1 MEKINLYSNAH
12 VFVAAIRILQHL
24 NDTAP
29 SIEEV
34 CEFISFSIEQG
45 NFLCRK
51 LTDMEIIDVVEGSY
65 GTRLFIK
72 NHLKLE
78 DIQTDEQEDKL
89 EQELTKFQES
99 QKEKTKKLES
109 FHAEQEAKKKNRFS
123 DLEKKLQE
131 EIKKKDDDK

>member
-1 MEKINLYSNAH
+1 MKKANLYSNAH
-12 VFVAAIRILQHL
+12 IFIAAIRILEHL
-24 NDTAP
+24 NNSAP

-34 CEFISFSIEQG
+34 CKFISLSFEQG
-45 NFLCRK
+45 NFICRK
-51 LTDMEIIDVVEGSY
+51 LAEMEIIDVVEGSY

-78 DIQTDEQEDKL
+78 EISTDEPEDKL
-89 EQELTKFQES
+89 AQELIKFQTT

-109 FHAEQEAKKKNRFS
+109 FHAEQEAKKKNLFS

-131 EIKKKDDDK
+131 QLKKKGGSE